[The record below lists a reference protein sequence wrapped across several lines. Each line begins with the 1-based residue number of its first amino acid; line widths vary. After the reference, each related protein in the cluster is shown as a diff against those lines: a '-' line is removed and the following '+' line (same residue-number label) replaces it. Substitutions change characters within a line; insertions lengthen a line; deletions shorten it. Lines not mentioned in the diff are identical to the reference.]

1 MTTAAPQKIET
12 VNLQF
17 LKEIQNQT
25 SHAENV
31 LFWGPPVC
39 MEFLQIYIT
48 EMMYVWAWFQ
58 VVWGIHRHTELAIQ
72 AEHQEH
78 QSDAHLEVR

>member
-25 SHAENV
+25 SHTENV
-31 LFWGPPVC
+31 LF
-39 MEFLQIYIT
+39 
-48 EMMYVWAWFQ
+48 
-58 VVWGIHRHTELAIQ
+58 
-72 AEHQEH
+72 
-78 QSDAHLEVR
+78 